1 MTTTGTS
8 VFNLDVNDFIEE
20 AFERCGQELRTG
32 YNFRTARRSLNLLTI
47 EWANRGIN
55 LWTIEEGQ
63 IPLYPNQVI
72 YALPTDTIDLLDQV
86 TRTSAGAGTNQIDIN
101 INRISES
108 TYSTIPNKYAQ
119 GRPIQVWIN
128 RQTGETTPTTTQTTQ
143 TVGQYDTTIYLSDV
157 TQIAAAGFIQLDSEL
172 ISYSSLTQPDPTT
185 TAGYI
190 SYCGR
195 GQQNTIPATH
205 NSGVVASVG
214 RPPSINIWPVPNQ
227 GSYGNPYYMFV
238 YWRMRRMQD
247 TGTGTRTQ
255 DIPFRLVNCM
265 VAGLAY
271 YLSIKL
277 PNMDPNRIAMLKAD
291 YEQQWQLAAEEDR
304 DKAND
309 RFVPRILMGYR

>member
-1 MTTTGTS
+1 MATTGTTL
-8 VFNLDVNDFIEE
+8 FNLDVNDLIEE

-72 YALPTDTIDLLDQV
+72 YALPNDTIDLLDQV
-86 TRTSAGAGTNQIDIN
+86 TRTNAGAGTTQIDIN

-128 RQTGETTPTTTQTTQ
+128 RQTGETNATTAQVSTQ
-143 TVGQYDTTIYLSDV
+143 TVQPADTTIYLDDV
-157 TQIAAAGFIQLDSEL
+157 TQLAAAGFIKLGSEL
-172 ISYSSLTQPDPTT
+172 ISYSSLTQTGN
-185 TAGYI
+185 TAGYL

-195 GQQNTIPATH
+195 AQQNTVAGTH
-205 NSGVVASVG
+205 TVGTAVSVA

-227 GSYGNPYYMFV
+227 GSVGDPYYMFV
-238 YWRMRRMQD
+238 YWRMRRVQD
-247 TGTGTRTQ
+247 AGTGVKTQ
-255 DIPFRLVNCM
+255 DIPFRLLECM

-271 YLSIKL
+271 RMSMKL
-277 PNMDPNRIAMLKAD
+277 PDMDPNRIAALKAE

-309 RFVPRILMGYR
+309 RFVPRVLYYS